1 VEALGHEV
9 HVAFDGP
16 RGLELARQVKPDIA
30 FVDIGLP
37 GMDGFELTRRMRQMP
52 ACAMIPIIAVSGYAS
67 EIDRDAARRAGVS
80 QHFAKPI
87 NLACLKEIV
96 ERAGRTAEPIVTG
109 EPSSGA

>member
-80 QHFAKPI
+80 QHFAKP
-87 NLACLKEIV
+87 NN
-96 ERAGRTAEPIVTG
+96 
-109 EPSSGA
+109 